1 MQLLIAVYRLD
12 NTKREDIAF
21 TAFQFWVLGMS
32 LVALLNESI
41 PHIIASLVTH
51 LSSVAWGAFQLS
63 QTQLFHNDYNK
74 VITAGVCQ
82 VNFLP
87 TYWKARSN
95 VEIPS
100 LALNAAGLFMSMFLS
115 YKLVKM
121 FGWQTFKRVGASRT
135 IKRVYQLVLVFSVT
149 IQLSLFFVVASV
161 ALWLDQIANGA
172 IGRMAKEHRLYEIL
186 LYIILV
192 VSSHSTYS
200 NFA

>member
-1 MQLLIAVYRLD
+1 MD

-63 QTQLFHNDYNK
+63 QTQLFHDDYNK
-74 VITAGVCQ
+74 VITRGVCQ

-87 TYWKARSN
+87 TYWKARAN

-100 LALNAAGLFMSMFLS
+100 LALNAAGLLMSMFLS
-115 YKLVKM
+115 YKLVK
-121 FGWQTFKRVGASRT
+121 
-135 IKRVYQLVLVFSVT
+135 
-149 IQLSLFFVVASV
+149 
-161 ALWLDQIANGA
+161 
-172 IGRMAKEHRLYEIL
+172 
-186 LYIILV
+186 
-192 VSSHSTYS
+192 VSSTPAPTS
-200 NFA
+200 